1 MTLTPTHRDL
11 LRNLLASVTA
21 HSGVEACVLY
31 LPADGG
37 SALQLEI
44 SFGVGAEAAGRI
56 NRLALDRGAHTAAPT
71 LGAASNEGQA
81 AAHATEAALASLGLR
96 VHLSRPLLAGHRLLG
111 ALAFGTPGRAP
122 LEAAAASL
130 LPAVV
135 DQVAVTLDHQRL
147 VQSADPTARQR
158 DDDERAA
165 ILARESAAHA
175 AAEEANRARD
185 EFLAALSHELRTP
198 LNVIVGWVRILRSSK
213 ADSVQVSH
221 GLTVIERNIKAQT
234 DLIND
239 LLDVSRIVSGT
250 LVLDLRPLD
259 VLPVVQA
266 AVDAIRPSA
275 EAKGLTLEV
284 TLGDAPIR
292 SVADGTRLQEVV
304 FKLLSNAVRFTPAGG
319 GITMRLDRIGDRMRL
334 VVRDS
339 GEGIAPELLAHVFDR
354 YGARDRN
361 RTRSHGGLG
370 LGLTIVRRLV
380 ELHGGTIEAASGGR
394 GRGATFTIE
403 LPIRRP
409 DREGEPVAAG
419 DKRDGGNERLD
430 LLRILVVDDD
440 ADTCELL
447 SLALR
452 ERGATVVTARS
463 VVEAH
468 RLLPRFGPEVVLCDI
483 AMPGEDGFRL
493 LEWIKQDKRRHP
505 IPVIALTAHARAEDR
520 HRILAAGFD
529 GYVPKPLELSDVVRI
544 TRSVAGRGAGS

>member
-1 MTLTPTHRDL
+1 MTLIPTHRDL
-11 LRNLLASVTA
+11 TRNLLASVTS
-21 HSGVEACVLY
+21 HLGVGTCLLY
-31 LPADGG
+31 RVADGG
-37 SALQLEI
+37 SVLHLEA
-44 SFGVGAEAAGRI
+44 SLGVDADTAARVDRIELDAPRSGAPGAGAAG
-56 NRLALDRGAHTAAPT
+56 DRGRAP
-71 LGAASNEGQA
+71 AD
-81 AAHATEAALASLGLR
+81 ATEAALGAAGIRAQLC
-96 VHLSRPLLAGHRLLG
+96 RPLIAGPRLLG
-111 ALAFGTPGRAP
+111 TLAFGPGGRGA
-122 LEAAAASL
+122 LEPSALAL
-130 LPAVV
+130 LGAVA
-135 DQVAVTLDHQRL
+135 DQVALVLDHQRL
-147 VQSADPTARQR
+147 VESADPGARLR
-158 DDDERAA
+158 EDEERAA

-175 AAEEANRARD
+175 EAEEANRARD

-198 LNVIVGWVRILRSSK
+198 MNVILGWVRILRSST
-213 ADSVQVSH
+213 ADPVQVAH
-221 GLTVIERNIKAQT
+221 ALTVIERNIKAQT

-259 VLPVVQA
+259 VLPVVRA

-275 EAKGLTLEV
+275 EAKGLALEV

-292 SVADGTRLQEVV
+292 TVADGTRLQEVV

-319 GITMRLDRIGDRMRL
+319 GIAVRLDRIGELLRL

-339 GEGIAPELLAHVFDR
+339 GEGIAPEQLPHIFDR
-354 YGARDRN
+354 YRARDRS
-361 RTRSHGGLG
+361 RTRSHRGLG

-380 ELHGGTIEAASGGR
+380 ELHGGTIQAASGGR

-409 DREGEPVAAG
+409 DREGEPVVAAE
-419 DKRDGGNERLD
+419 KPDGGQERLD

-447 SLALR
+447 SLALK

-468 RLLPRFGPEVVLCDI
+468 RLLTRFGPDVVLCDI

-493 LEWIKQDKRRHP
+493 LEWIKQDGRRQS

-520 HRILAAGFD
+520 HRILAAGFN
-529 GYVPKPLELSDVVRI
+529 GYVPKPLELSEVVRM
-544 TRSVAGRGAGS
+544 TRSVTGRGLPS